1 VLRLG
6 QRGRLPLHM
15 PRFRGLR
22 VLTKSALLP
31 ALGLGALVGAS
42 ALGSE
47 GTGWIF
53 ALLVL
58 SAAGAAIA
66 QQTLP

>member
-1 VLRLG
+1 
-6 QRGRLPLHM
+6 M

-31 ALGLGALVGAS
+31 ALGLGVLVGAL